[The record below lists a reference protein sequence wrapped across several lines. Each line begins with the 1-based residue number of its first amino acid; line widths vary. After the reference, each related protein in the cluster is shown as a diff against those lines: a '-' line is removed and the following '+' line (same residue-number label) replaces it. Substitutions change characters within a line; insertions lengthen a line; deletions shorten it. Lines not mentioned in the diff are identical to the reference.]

1 LCHVEVG
8 PKRGRR
14 DACAVKGEEER
25 VLPILVV
32 ALRHAELVGAR
43 HAIDLDG
50 SRSGGD
56 GLESTAAALRSAARA
71 CRTRAGR
78 RRSCAR
84 RSARSHHSGRLAGA
98 WGRYSGLSHAG
109 RGFGVAHGDCAREA
123 ARHRGAKSQRRRS
136 ATSP

>member
-1 LCHVEVG
+1 
-8 PKRGRR
+8 
-14 DACAVKGEEER
+14 VKGEEER

-98 WGRYSGLSHAG
+98 GAATPACPTPAGGLGLPMETAPARPPVIGAPRVS
-109 RGFGVAHGDCAREA
+109 VAAVPPAPD
-123 ARHRGAKSQRRRS
+123 
-136 ATSP
+136 